1 VNVLASPYGRQ
12 KLFNIA
18 RTKKTSMDKL
28 LFTPGPLTTSK
39 TVKEAMLHDFGSRDT
54 TFVNLI
60 KEIRTQLPL
69 LGNVS
74 KETGYETV
82 IMQGSGTFGVESVI
96 SSAVPKSGKLLIAI
110 NGAYGHRIATMAKI
124 HQIPFS
130 TIVRGE
136 DQLITPQDIE
146 AELAQNTYTHLAV
159 IHCETT
165 SGVINPVTEIGAVAA
180 KHNLTYIVDSMSAFG
195 AVPVDIGKAQIHFL
209 VSSSNKCIEGVPGFS
224 FIIANTEKLQ
234 LCKGV
239 ADTLTLDLHAQW
251 VALEKDGQFR
261 FTPPTHA
268 LLAFRQA
275 LRELEQEGGVAARS
289 KRYQQNCQVLADG
302 MKAQGFQDY
311 LPENVRGYIINTYL
325 YPQSPKFNFTEFY
338 NQLNNRGFV
347 IYPGKLTQADCFR
360 VGNIGRIHVSDIQ
373 ALLKAIAEVKAE
385 MGF

>member
-1 VNVLASPYGRQ
+1 
-12 KLFNIA
+12 
-18 RTKKTSMDKL
+18 MDKL
-28 LFTPGPLTTSK
+28 LFTPGPLTTSR
-39 TVKEAMLHDFGSRDT
+39 TVKEAMLHDYGSRDT
-54 TFVNLI
+54 TFVNLV

-69 LGNVS
+69 LGHVS

-96 SSAVPKSGKLLIAI
+96 SSAVPKSGKLLIVI
-110 NGAYGHRIATMAKI
+110 NGAYGHRIANIAKI
-124 HQIPFS
+124 HNIPFG

-136 DQLITPQDIE
+136 DQLITAADVE

-180 KHNLTYIVDSMSAFG
+180 KHKLTYIVDSMSAFG
-195 AVPVDIGKAQIHFL
+195 AVPVDIAKAQIHFL

-224 FIIANTEKLQ
+224 FVIAQVDKLQ
-234 LCKGV
+234 QCKGI

-275 LRELEQEGGVAARS
+275 LRELDEEGGVAARS
-289 KRYQQNCQVLADG
+289 SRYQQNCKVLGEG
-302 MKAQGFQDY
+302 MKTLGFKEY

-325 YPQSPKFNFTEFY
+325 YPESPNFKFTEFY

-360 VGNIGRIHVSDIQ
+360 VGNIGRIYQADIV
-373 ALLKAIAEVKAE
+373 ALLKAIGEVKGE

>member
-1 VNVLASPYGRQ
+1 
-12 KLFNIA
+12 
-18 RTKKTSMDKL
+18 MDKL

-39 TVKEAMLHDFGSRDT
+39 TVKEAMLHDYGSRDT
-54 TFVNLI
+54 TFVNLV

-69 LGNVS
+69 LGHVS

-96 SSAVPKSGKLLIAI
+96 SSAVPKTGKLLIAI
-110 NGAYGHRIATMAKI
+110 NGAYGHRIANIASI
-124 HQIPFS
+124 HNIPYS
-130 TIVRGE
+130 TLVRGE
-136 DQLITPQDIE
+136 DQLISPQDIE
-146 AELAQNTYTHLAV
+146 TELAQNTYTHLAV

-180 KHNLTYIVDSMSAFG
+180 KHKLTYIVDSMSAFG
-195 AVPVDIGKAQIHFL
+195 AVPVDIARAQIHFL

-224 FIIANTEKLQ
+224 FIIAQAEKLQ
-234 LCKGV
+234 LCKGI

-251 VALEKDGQFR
+251 LALEKDGQFR

-275 LRELEQEGGVAARS
+275 LRELDEEGGVAARS
-289 KRYQQNCQVLADG
+289 QRYQQNCNVLAAG
-302 MKAQGFQDY
+302 MKALGFKEY
-311 LPENVRGYIINTYL
+311 LPEEIRGYIINTYL
-325 YPQSPKFNFTEFY
+325 YPQSANFNFTEFY

-360 VGNIGRIHVSDIQ
+360 VGNIGRIHTTDIE
-373 ALLKAIAEVKAE
+373 ALLKAIGEVKAG